1 MNRNEFMEYIEEN
14 FSIDGGSKRLISN
27 ILWFVEHNYSDENE
41 QYNVLCILLNGTI
54 GLSDS
59 EIKMISL

>member
-1 MNRNEFMEYIEEN
+1 MNRNEFMEYIDEN
-14 FSIDGGSKRLISN
+14 FSIDEESKRLINN

-41 QYNVLCILLNGTI
+41 QYNVLCILLDGTI

>member
-14 FSIDGGSKRLISN
+14 FSINGESKRLINN
-27 ILWFVEHNYSDENE
+27 ILWFVEHNYFDENE
-41 QYNVLCILLNGTI
+41 QYNVLCMLLDGTI